1 MIRRLFLPVQGGVSP
16 PIRHGSLLCQTR
28 HMDHKGKNGSR
39 HTSST
44 MNNVGYLPPLI
55 IILAII
61 LGSGCLQEEKSVETA
76 ITNHES
82 MLRRLGNV
90 TNSIQDSL
98 LALDSTMSGAA
109 TALGTTGLSGPDAD
123 AFLFKA
129 VASNPSI
136 INVITY
142 DPNGT
147 VLAAMPDTTK
157 VIIGKDLSGSEIVR
171 HALTIQ
177 KPVMSDLIVLAEG
190 GEGAVLSHPVFSYEG
205 TFTGVVSMA
214 FSPYA
219 LIRPI
224 AEAETDRNPYT
235 WMVAQTDGRILY
247 DPDPLE
253 VGKETFNETLFA
265 EFPEI
270 IELARLYSVNRTGY
284 DTYSFYS
291 TGPGNVVSK
300 ETFWDTIELHGTEW
314 RVLVISE
321 V

>member
-1 MIRRLFLPVQGGVSP
+1 MNDVS
-16 PIRHGSLLCQTR
+16 
-28 HMDHKGKNGSR
+28 
-39 HTSST
+39 
-44 MNNVGYLPPLI
+44 YLPLLI

-61 LGSGCLQEEKSVETA
+61 LGSGCLKEEKPVETS

-82 MLRRLGNV
+82 MLQRLGNM

-98 LALDSTMSGAA
+98 HALDSTMSGAA

-123 AFLFKA
+123 ALLFQA
-129 VASNPSI
+129 VATNPSI

-147 VLAAMPDTTK
+147 VLAAMPDTAK
-157 VIIGKDLSGSEIVR
+157 VVIGKDLSRYEIVR
-171 HALTIQ
+171 HTLAIQ
-177 KPVMSDLIVLAEG
+177 KPVMSDLIELAEG
-190 GEGAVLSHPVFSYEG
+190 GEGAVLVHPVFSPEG

-219 LIRPI
+219 LVRPI
-224 AEAETDRNPYT
+224 AEAETDRNPYA

-247 DPDPLE
+247 DPDPRE

-270 IELARLYSVNRTGY
+270 IELARLYSVNRTGH

-291 TGPGNVVSK
+291 TGSGSIVSK
-300 ETFWDTIELHGTEW
+300 ETFWDTVGLHGTEW